1 KLISEDRTRMTYS
14 DKLAKLII
22 TTSIRADTGRY
33 LIRLVNDS
41 SEETGD
47 CEVIVL
53 GPPSIPRSSLEVKG
67 VTKSK
72 ITNYLVEKRDKNSSD
87 WVRCAETVNSAKV
100 TIEKLKEEHEYEFR
114 VAAENAK
121 GLSEPLEIHKAVLV
135 KIHLNPY
142 VQQNELN
149 LEKYEKCLDFDKSQ
163 QILEEKILLVCQ
175 QAFDYLVRWSI
186 NIGMDDDYVGMAR
199 VSNQALIIQ
208 FILKL
213 IEDTKCNP
221 IECTE
226 AFFKRLDIW
235 F

>member
-1 KLISEDRTRMTYS
+1 MAEKPKEPIDPLSEKIMLGRVCEEAQRKNVFDENNDQKKKLMILVDFIS
-14 DKLAKLII
+14 
-22 TTSIRADTGRY
+22 
-33 LIRLVNDS
+33 
-41 SEETGD
+41 
-47 CEVIVL
+47 
-53 GPPSIPRSSLEVKG
+53 
-67 VTKSK
+67 
-72 ITNYLVEKRDKNSSD
+72 
-87 WVRCAETVNSAKV
+87 
-100 TIEKLKEEHEYEFR
+100 
-114 VAAENAK
+114 ENAK
-121 GLSEPLEIHKAVLV
+121 ASFVIQYKNYVYNEDLDKD
-135 KIHLNPY
+135 NPY

-226 AFFKRLDIW
+226 AFFK
-235 F
+235 